1 MKLDAMMPRLK
12 LIGLLVLAVLVVV
25 LILQNTQMVTTHLL
39 FITASMPMAVLLV
52 LVLSVGFAGGVLT
65 ALKIG
70 KRSM

>member
-12 LIGLLVLAVLVVV
+12 LIGLLILAVLVVV
-25 LILQNTQMVTTHLL
+25 LVLQNTQMVTTHLL

-52 LVLSVGFAGGVLT
+52 LVLLAGFACGVLT

-70 KRSM
+70 KRSL